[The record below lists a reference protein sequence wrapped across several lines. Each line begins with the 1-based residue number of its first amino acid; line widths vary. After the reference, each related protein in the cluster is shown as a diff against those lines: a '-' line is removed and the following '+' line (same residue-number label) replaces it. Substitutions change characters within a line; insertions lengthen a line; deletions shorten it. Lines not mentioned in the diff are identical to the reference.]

1 MKNDIS
7 QSVEKNPTEPET
19 RVKKTVHRTFTQK
32 FREVLRTSQTVQ
44 TEFKNAVQE
53 RIKRQIAVIRPN
65 MSEDELNEIAADP
78 DAAKELME
86 KTIMGQAHSKMKNT
100 VSDIQEKYAAI
111 LKLEQSVNELFE
123 LFQELAQLVQAQGE
137 MLDNIEANLVE
148 TENYLE
154 KAETNL
160 ENAENIHK

>member
-1 MKNDIS
+1 MTPLVKTDQLNLLIEDNKQIFKTLKAHLNFMKNDITES
-7 QSVEKNPTEPET
+7 IEKNPCEPET

-65 MSEDELNEIAADP
+65 MSDEELNEIAADP
-78 DAAKELME
+78 EAAKELME

-123 LFQELAQLVQAQGE
+123 LFQELAQLVQA
-137 MLDNIEANLVE
+137 
-148 TENYLE
+148 
-154 KAETNL
+154 
-160 ENAENIHK
+160 